1 MEEGSVC
8 FHALKTGDN
17 VVLSPNQKAVLNQTD
32 GTVTVEKDLYTTDA
46 SAWRRGELVFR
57 NVPLTDVLKE
67 IEKVYQ
73 VSIVMDTE
81 VIGYQDDLFT
91 GVLSRININEV
102 LEVIEYS
109 YHLKAVLKNGT
120 IRFTDLP

>member
-1 MEEGSVC
+1 
-8 FHALKTGDN
+8 
-17 VVLSPNQKAVLNQTD
+17 
-32 GTVTVEKDLYTTDA
+32 
-46 SAWRRGELVFR
+46 
-57 NVPLTDVLKE
+57 
-67 IEKVYQ
+67 
-73 VSIVMDTE
+73 MDTE